1 MGVHVVLHF
10 AKINIEGVALNYE
23 ESLDRIL
30 NRQRSTVKRA
40 DMRSYALHVDNDLP
54 LHMLPHLWSEDVIG
68 NEEEGPTKTKYSRT
82 ANCHSLHTIIAAR
95 NGSNLAFGPVPRK
108 YSRLMTSRTQ

>member
-10 AKINIEGVALNYE
+10 AKINVEGVASDYE

-30 NRQRSTVKRA
+30 NRQGSTVKRS
-40 DMRSYALHVDNDLP
+40 DMRSDAVHVDNDLP
-54 LHMLPHLWSEDVIG
+54 LHLLPHLWSEDVIG
-68 NEEEGPTKTKYSRT
+68 NEEEGPAKTEYSRT
-82 ANCHSLHTIIAAR
+82 VNCHSLRTIIAAR